1 MVYLQGDNRRKRW
14 YSMLSIGQKKIIC
27 LLVLVA
33 GILLGIV
40 GVVSVYSYR
49 AMQYDLQRVVAH
61 SGAGVLYDAEHRVIS
76 SLSLGGSSEQPL
88 TWAEVPQNLIN
99 AFVAREDE
107 TYFEHRGVV
116 LSSIIRSVLRNMS
129 SMRYEQ
135 GASTITMQLTRNVYE
150 LRDKS
155 LDRKMLEVMLAQRIE
170 RHYDKQTIMLQ
181 YLSRIYYGQS
191 CYGIRE
197 AARRYFGKQVS
208 ELSLSECAM
217 LAGVVR
223 APSLFNPVTSMK
235 SAMEVKKETL
245 LRMLECGMISEVEC
259 NAAIAE
265 PIKLTKVRSAASE
278 SSSYAAMWTYQEL
291 QELQADM
298 EDNSGGLSVVSSLNL
313 NLQQYMEQAV
323 EKALSAVER
332 AGAYPERWYEVDKE
346 AGYDADGRRVSFV
359 KMRRPK
365 ELKARGADNDLKG
378 LLQCCALVVDTRNSM
393 RGNVLAVVS
402 GRSAVD
408 GKDRWQS
415 KVMPGRVAA
424 PLVFG
429 CACLPGADDL
439 HIVARSAE
447 ITGKSMGYDV
457 VRSFIDTLKLDI
469 KLPEREKETDLYNG
483 LFYVRKLDLARVLF
497 SLQNQGRG
505 YPLNLVNSIWSQT
518 HKMLYRYE
526 AEKAPEYI
534 RRESAVSVA
543 TLPPFNAP
551 EGAPVTMNETLPGHT
566 GQMAM
571 VYRNRAACVFV
582 WMGFDDTSS
591 EVAQAREMR
600 PLLTRAA
607 MNLARELFAQT
618 RAEMRAE
625 QQKPKQETPA
635 AA

>member
-1 MVYLQGDNRRKRW
+1 MAYLVQGDNRRKRW
-14 YSMLSIGQKKIIC
+14 YSLLGIGQKKLIC
-27 LLVLVA
+27 LLVILG
-33 GILLGIV
+33 GIFLGC
-40 GVVSVYSYR
+40 VSVVAIYSYR

-61 SGAGVLYDAEHRVIS
+61 SGAGVLYDSEHRPIS
-76 SLSLGGSSEQPL
+76 SLSLGGSEQPL

-107 TYFEHRGVV
+107 NYFDHKGVV
-116 LSSIIRSVLRNMS
+116 LSSIIRSVLRNMTAMS
-129 SMRYEQ
+129 YEQ

-155 LDRKMLEVMLAQRIE
+155 MDRKLLEVMLAQRIE

-208 ELSLSECAM
+208 DLTLAECAM

-245 LRMLECGMISEVEC
+245 LRMLECEMISEAEC
-259 NAAIAE
+259 QAAIQE
-265 PIKLTKVRSAASE
+265 PIKLATMRSAAAE
-278 SSSYAAMWTYQEL
+278 SSSYAAMWAHHELEEL
-291 QELQADM
+291 QSEM
-298 EDNSGGLSVVSSLNL
+298 EDNSGGLAVVSNL
-313 NLQQYMEQAV
+313 TLPLQQYMEQAV
-323 EKALSAVER
+323 EKALTAVER
-332 AGAYPERWYEVDKE
+332 PEAYPERWFEVDKA
-346 AGYDADGRRVSFV
+346 AGTDAEGRRASFV

-365 ELKARGADNDLKG
+365 SMKVRGADNDLRG

-408 GKDRWQS
+408 GKDRWLS

-429 CACLPGADDL
+429 CACLPGAEDL

-447 ITGKSMGYDV
+447 VTGKSMGYDV
-457 VRSFIDTLKLDI
+457 VRSFIDSLKLNLD
-469 KLPEREKETDLYNG
+469 LPKREHESDLYNG
-483 LFYVRKLDLARVLF
+483 IFWMRKLDLARLLF

-505 YPLNLVNSIWSQT
+505 YRLNLINSVWSQT
-518 HKMLYRYE
+518 NKMLYRYE
-526 AEKAPEYI
+526 SEKAPEYI

-543 TLPPFNAP
+543 VLPPFNAP
-551 EGAPVTMNETLPGHT
+551 EGLPVTLNETLPAHT
-566 GQMAM
+566 GQLAM
-571 VYRNRAACVFV
+571 VYRNKAACVFV
-582 WMGFDDTSS
+582 WMGFDDTKS

-607 MNLARELFAQT
+607 MNLARELFEQT
-618 RAEMRAE
+618 RAEMRAQ
-625 QQKPKQETPA
+625 QQKQAQPQSTPA
-635 AA
+635 